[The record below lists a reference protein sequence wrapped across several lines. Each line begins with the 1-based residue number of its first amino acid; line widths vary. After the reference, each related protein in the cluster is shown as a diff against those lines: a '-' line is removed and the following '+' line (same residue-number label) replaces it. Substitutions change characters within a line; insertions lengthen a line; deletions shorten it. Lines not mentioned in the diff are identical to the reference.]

1 MKLFATTAALAVF
14 ATTAFAAP
22 TQLELNIGI
31 DADDYGR
38 YSLSELVVIKSN
50 MESENSE

>member
-1 MKLFATTAALAVF
+1 MKLLTTTAALVALST
-14 ATTAFAAP
+14 AAFAAP

-38 YSLSELVVIKSN
+38 YSLAELVVIKSN
-50 MESENSE
+50 MESERSE